1 MPSRSVTSGFCIIVP
16 GMTKAGHP
24 KRHSPKASRD
34 GEPVIHPSAQ
44 LRNARLGRFTA
55 VAERVSFKDSELGDY
70 SYVERH
76 AEIIYAKIGKF
87 CAIASDVRVNAL
99 NHPMERVSQHKI
111 TYRPNEYFLGK
122 KLDAE
127 FREERVA
134 KTVTVGHDV
143 WIGHGA
149 ILLPGVTIGHGAV
162 IAAGAVVS
170 KDVAPYMI
178 VAGVPAKPLR
188 PRFATE
194 TASRIEALAWWD
206 WPHDRLADVVE
217 DMARL
222 SAEAFVEKYRK

>member
-1 MPSRSVTSGFCIIVP
+1 
-16 GMTKAGHP
+16 MTKGPP

-44 LRNARLGRFTA
+44 LRNARLGRFTQL
-55 VAERVSFKDSELGDY
+55 AERVSFKDSELGDY

-76 AEIIYAKIGKF
+76 AEVIYASIGKF
-87 CAIASDVRVNAL
+87 CAIASGVRINAL

-122 KLDAE
+122 KLDAG
-127 FREERVA
+127 FREERML
-134 KTVTVGHDV
+134 KKVTIGHDV

-149 ILLPGVTIGHGAV
+149 IVLPGVAIGHGAV

-170 KDVAPYMI
+170 KNVAAYDI
-178 VAGVPAKPLR
+178 VAGVPARLLR
-188 PRFATE
+188 RRFPPEIAE
-194 TASRIEALAWWD
+194 RIAKLAWWD
-206 WPHDRLADVVE
+206 WPHDRLSDAVE

-222 SAEAFVEKYRK
+222 TAEEFVEKYEK